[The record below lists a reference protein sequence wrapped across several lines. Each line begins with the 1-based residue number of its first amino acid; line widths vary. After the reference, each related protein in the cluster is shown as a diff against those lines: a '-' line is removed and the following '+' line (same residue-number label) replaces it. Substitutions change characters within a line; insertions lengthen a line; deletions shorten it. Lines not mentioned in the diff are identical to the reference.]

1 MALFRLFI
9 PLLCFFCF
17 AQLDAASLR
26 SLSTE
31 TVDVR
36 MKKARDVFN
45 RIYRELVKKEHF
57 PAAYQN
63 NLVFDSSLRR
73 DPARDT
79 QIILRLI
86 YWLEQ
91 QDDAASAA
99 LLHALNDI
107 FCLELNGLIGS
118 LDLKQDPGPKILSHF
133 QDLERYTMIDN
144 EQELYPFRPS
154 LSKIALIIIYVNGLS
169 LGYETRKETI
179 QELLAHV
186 KAEMIKINAQLPN
199 KLDEKILKD
208 FVTFIGIYMVR
219 EPLVKTNT
227 AKKYVLGTIAAG
239 SCAYAITKLLKLDD
253 PDVRSRYAERG
264 WESVSN
270 FVEKLSYNILRHIGK
285 GLSLGINEGMGLNPR
300 IDALEQRLD
309 RVIDLAE
316 KETARLHDDVLP
328 KVIERMD
335 RVVDIAEGLQGETI
349 PQALETI
356 DGVRTTVNTALPNVL
371 TKIGELQTQVDGLP
385 TNIATA
391 ARPVGHNLVTG
402 AVTGAASG
410 ILELTGLP
418 AAYRWAMRSSN
429 QPAQQA
435 AQVPPA

>member
-1 MALFRLFI
+1 MTLLRFFM
-9 PLLCFFCF
+9 PLLWFFCF
-17 AQLDAASLR
+17 AQLGAASLR

-133 QDLERYTMIDN
+133 QDLERYTIVDN

-154 LSKIALIIIYVNGLS
+154 LSKIALIIMYVNGLS

-239 SCAYAITKLLKLDD
+239 SCVYAITKFLKLDD

-264 WESVSN
+264 WENVSN

-285 GLSLGINEGMGLNPR
+285 GLSLGINEGMGINPR

-316 KETARLHDDVLP
+316 QETARIHNQALP
-328 KVIERMD
+328 EVIQRMD
-335 RVVDIAEGLQGETI
+335 RVVDIVEGLQEQTV
-349 PQALETI
+349 PQALATI
-356 DGVRTTVNTALPNVL
+356 NGVRTTVDTALPQVL
-371 TKIGELQTQVDGLP
+371 TTVAGLQRQVDALP
-385 TNIATA
+385 ANIATA
-391 ARPVGHNLVTG
+391 ARPAAHNLASG
-402 AVTGAASG
+402 AVTGTASG

-418 AAYRWAMRSSN
+418 AAYRWVTGSN